1 MRSFILDVAIPTAF
15 YFIGV
20 TACVGLVCFTAL
32 VATDIVS
39 DPTGIMQEDR
49 Q

>member
-1 MRSFILDVAIPTAF
+1 MRDFILDVAIPTAF
-15 YFIGV
+15 CFIV
-20 TACVGLVCFTAL
+20 AAACVGLVCFTAL

-39 DPTGIMQEDR
+39 DPTGIMQEDG

>member
-1 MRSFILDVAIPTAF
+1 MREWIVDIAVPTAL

-20 TACVGLVCFTAL
+20 AACVAMVLLTA
-32 VATDIVS
+32 AIMTDIVS
-39 DPTGIMQEDR
+39 DPTGIMQED